1 MPRTKGSKNIIT
13 EKTLE
18 KNRIKA
24 ENALKKYEEDK
35 SKFAEF
41 KKLIEEEKK
50 FLEEKKAKIVAE
62 EDTKLIPET
71 KDTQDTEKT
80 SSYKDYN
87 LNDGESKLP
96 IKPQIKEN
104 KKEDLKNQTEPLKNE
119 KPKENTNKKSFDFSV
134 NPLFK

>member
-35 SKFAEF
+35 AKFEDF
-41 KKLIEEEKK
+41 QKLIEEEKK
-50 FLEEKKAKIVAE
+50 FLQEKKAKVNAE
-62 EDTKLIPET
+62 EDTKSIPET
-71 KDTQDTEKT
+71 KDNQDTEKT

-96 IKPQIKEN
+96 IKPQIKEE
-104 KKEDLKNQTEPLKNE
+104 KKQELKTETDPLKNE
-119 KPKENTNKKSFDFSV
+119 KPKENTDKKSFDFSV